1 MYKTIVSLTLSL
13 LLGLSGYANAHDHMS
28 DDDSA
33 EEMPATDRV
42 SENEDVD
49 DNATDAETSTD
60 MEDSSDTAATTATRF
75 SCSYDNMVR
84 SIEVVYEQP
93 GFTVPCSVVY
103 HKETESPGDIKT
115 LWSAD
120 NQAGYCEEKAS
131 EFSEKLEGF
140 GWDCQSTGS

>member
-1 MYKTIVSLTLSL
+1 MYKTIASLTLSL

-33 EEMPATDRV
+33 EEMAATDQV
-42 SENEDVD
+42 SESEDI
-49 DNATDAETSTD
+49 AGSAADASVD
-60 MEDSSDTAATTATRF
+60 MEDSSDTAAATRF

-120 NQAGYCEEKAS
+120 NQAGYCEEKAT
-131 EFSEKLEGF
+131 EFSDKLEGF